1 MFTCTGLSANNG
13 STLQA
18 QYWLLPKNMHTFFYR
33 YALAISSMMRYYL
46 QDFIK
51 SEHLQIIN
59 VWHISLYQRNFTLK
73 WTIVIFIP
81 ILPLL
86 FKGIMPHNSHIPTDD
101 LRPPILHRNYII
113 TFILI
118 FSTFSCTCIFSC
130 SSCFSAL
137 QKLVEFGMAVMF
149 WTFIRDP
156 VHNIYHNITLFHAFS
171 IYENC

>member
-1 MFTCTGLSANNG
+1 
-13 STLQA
+13 
-18 QYWLLPKNMHTFFYR
+18 
-33 YALAISSMMRYYL
+33 MMRYHL

-51 SEHLQIIN
+51 SELLQIIN
-59 VWHISLYQRNFTLK
+59 VFAYFTISKKFHFEVDNCY
-73 WTIVIFIP
+73 FIP

-86 FKGIMPHNSHIPTDD
+86 FKGTMPHNSHIPTDD
-101 LRPPILHRNYII
+101 LRPPILHRNYTI

-130 SSCFSAL
+130 SCCFSAL
-137 QKLVEFGMAVMF
+137 QKLVEFGMEVMF

-156 VHNIYHNITLFHAFS
+156 VHYIYHNITLFHAFS